1 MEARKG
7 ALQLVAG
14 SQGGRPLKEGEEGAR
29 TVDSTIIFFSLYLYV
44 SPFTTLYV
52 YMARHGL
59 EGGTPN
65 ERAIRLS
72 SGNGSTRTEARHV
85 ALHTCP
91 EDQLQVI
98 SGAHY
103 DF

>member
-1 MEARKG
+1 MPAMEARKG

-52 YMARHGL
+52 
-59 EGGTPN
+59 
-65 ERAIRLS
+65 
-72 SGNGSTRTEARHV
+72 
-85 ALHTCP
+85 
-91 EDQLQVI
+91 
-98 SGAHY
+98 
-103 DF
+103 